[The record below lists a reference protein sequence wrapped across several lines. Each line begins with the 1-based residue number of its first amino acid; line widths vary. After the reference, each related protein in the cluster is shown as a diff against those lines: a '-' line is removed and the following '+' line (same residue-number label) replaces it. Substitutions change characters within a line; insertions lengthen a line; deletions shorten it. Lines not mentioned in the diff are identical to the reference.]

1 MYIDTKERGLIHE
14 PSNLANKPLYDL
26 LAKYQSAL
34 DGSRLY
40 DDLIDVYQSQECEV
54 VVNG

>member
-26 LAKYQSAL
+26 LAKYQSTL

-54 VVNG
+54 AVNG